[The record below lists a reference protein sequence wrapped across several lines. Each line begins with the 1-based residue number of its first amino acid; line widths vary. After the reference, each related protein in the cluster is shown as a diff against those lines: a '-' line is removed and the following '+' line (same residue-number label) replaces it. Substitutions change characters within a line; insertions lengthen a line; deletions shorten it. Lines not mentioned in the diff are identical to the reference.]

1 MPNTHKT
8 SIVGGFDYDNAF
20 GFTRIFRSFKIAT
33 QPGKL
38 AVALF
43 MIVVLFVVGLIVDGV
58 FGGGR
63 VYIGEFA
70 HYVTRSDNASFQRW
84 RERQKD
90 QAQGDVLSVLRQR
103 RDIGF
108 DDAATIAKSPKC
120 WSMARARINES
131 FNKQAAKL
139 EEAKSG
145 MDADLYQSAK
155 ADLRNAHRALLK
167 NLNDLTPRGVFASI
181 LDIKLDAFQSLI
193 DAAKVF
199 SIGWDQVD
207 PTVTA
212 DDHTVIGSMR
222 LVVYEMPGWLWLT
235 HPLFLIFWGV
245 FFIGCWSLL
254 GGAIS
259 RMCVVE
265 SANGERIG
273 IPQAVGFAYRR
284 WLAYAIAPLI
294 PLVIVGLFMLAM
306 ALIGLLFHA
315 AVLNIIGTL
324 LLIVA
329 IPVGFLMAFFLIGW
343 VGAVHLMYPA
353 ISAEGT
359 DAFDGL
365 SRSYSYVLTRPW
377 RFITYT
383 ALMLAYGVVTYL
395 FVGLFVFLALYMVQ
409 TAMATWAGPVAA
421 VFPKPVLGHLRY
433 EWTGEGLGWSA
444 KIAAALIR
452 VMVMLAVGLV
462 AAYVVSYYFSAY
474 SAIYLLLRGRA
485 DGTDPSE
492 IHQEPPKEPVPASTG
507 APASAGMSSA
517 APSQAPAE
525 SPDKAP
531 DAVEADSE

>member
-38 AVALF
+38 AIAMF
-43 MIVVLFVVGLIVDGV
+43 MIVVLYVVGLIVDGV
-58 FGGGR
+58 FGGGQ

-70 HYVTRSDNASFQRW
+70 HYVTRSDDASFKRW
-84 RERQKD
+84 RDRQKD
-90 QAQGDVLSVLRQR
+90 QAQGDVLSILRQR

-108 DDAATIAKSPKC
+108 DDAAAIAKSPKC
-120 WSMARARINES
+120 WSLARAKINES
-131 FNKQAAKL
+131 FNNQAAKL
-139 EEAKSG
+139 EEARSG
-145 MDADLYQSAK
+145 MDGDLYQSSK
-155 ADLRNAHRALLK
+155 AVLLKNRQDLLK
-167 NLNDLTPRGVFASI
+167 NLNDLTPRGVFTSI
-181 LDIKLDAFQSLI
+181 IDIKLDAFQSLVN
-193 DAAKVF
+193 AAKSL
-199 SIGWDQVD
+199 SIGWDQLD

-212 DDHTVIGSMR
+212 NDHSIIGSMR
-222 LVVYEMPGWLWLT
+222 LVVYEMPRWLWAT

-254 GGAIS
+254 GGSIS

-265 SANGERIG
+265 SAGGERIG

-284 WLAYAIAPLI
+284 WFTFAIAPLI
-294 PLVIVGLFMLAM
+294 PLLIAGLFMLAL
-306 ALIGLLFHA
+306 ALIGLLFHLP
-315 AVLNIIGTL
+315 VLNIVGAL
-324 LLIVA
+324 LLVVA

-343 VGAVHLMYPA
+343 AGSVHLMYPA

-383 ALMLAYGVVTYL
+383 ALMLAYGVATYL
-395 FVGLFVFLALYMVQ
+395 FVGLFVFLALYLVQ
-409 TAMATWAGPVAA
+409 TALVTWASPVAA

-462 AAYVVSYYFSAY
+462 AAYVICYYFSAY

-492 IHQEPPKEPVPASTG
+492 IHQEPATPVSAPTGVPASSG
-507 APASAGMSSA
+507 ISSA
-517 APSQAPAE
+517 ASSQAPAE